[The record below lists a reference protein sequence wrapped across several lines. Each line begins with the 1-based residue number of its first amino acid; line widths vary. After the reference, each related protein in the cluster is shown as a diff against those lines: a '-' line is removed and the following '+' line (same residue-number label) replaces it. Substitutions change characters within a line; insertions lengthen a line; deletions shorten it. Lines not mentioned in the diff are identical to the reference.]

1 MAKNKGG
8 SQKQKI
14 IGAAAGVAAA
24 ATAIGV
30 AAAKRRGKTTTYHV
44 KPADDGWTLEA
55 EGAKK
60 PESTHTTKRGAVR
73 AGRKLAGDKAPS
85 HLVIHRVDGSVQRQ
99 HGYGLD
105 D

>member
-1 MAKNKGG
+1 MARNKGNK
-8 SQKQKI
+8 QTQKI

-30 AAAKRRGKTTTYHV
+30 AAAKRRGKAHTYHV
-44 KPADDGWTLEA
+44 KPAEEGWTLEA
-55 EGAKK
+55 EGAKR
-60 PESTHTTKRGAVR
+60 PESTHTTKHGAVR
-73 AGRKLAGDKAPS
+73 AGRKLASEKAPS